1 MWRLVRRTVC
11 QSEGAT
17 VSLCSVARVDDED
30 GLQSALACPKIASHH
45 SSGNLMDSL
54 HSTLKAGDKKK
65 NSKEENKLY
74 ELFTVSFSLYMYVLG
89 KQSRFS
95 DVWPR
100 YHFTCV
106 LIIGNN

>member
-65 NSKEENKLY
+65 ILKRKINCMNYSQFILV
-74 ELFTVSFSLYMYVLG
+74 FTCMYWE
-89 KQSRFS
+89 SNRFS